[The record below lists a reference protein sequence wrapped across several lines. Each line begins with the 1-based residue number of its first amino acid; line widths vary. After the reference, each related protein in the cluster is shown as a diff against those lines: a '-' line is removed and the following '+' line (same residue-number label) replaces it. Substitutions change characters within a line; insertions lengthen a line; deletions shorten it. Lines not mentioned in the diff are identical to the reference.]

1 MEDILKEAQTI
12 LRTTPRR
19 WENLTENVSAELLT
33 RVPAP
38 GEWSALDCLL
48 HLIEV
53 ETFVMPVRVK
63 NILAG
68 QDFIAFNPDSQSK
81 QDMSQLSPVQI
92 AAQFS
97 ALRRESLK
105 LFDRLTPA
113 DLTRKARH
121 PELGIVS
128 LSELLHQWAS
138 HDLNHTVQAERAMMQ
153 PFIQGCGPWRS
164 YFKDHIAGEKS

>member
-1 MEDILKEAQTI
+1 MENILMEAQTI

-19 WENLTENVSAELLT
+19 WENLTEMVSVDLLK

-68 QDFIAFNPDSQSK
+68 QDFTTFNPESQSK
-81 QDMSQLSPVQI
+81 QDRSQLSPAQI

-97 ALRRESLK
+97 SLRRESLK

-128 LSELLHQWAS
+128 LSELLHQWAG
-138 HDLNHTVQAERAMMQ
+138 HDLNHTVQAERAMLQ
-153 PFIQGCGPWRS
+153 PFILGCGPWSS
-164 YFKDHIAGEKS
+164 YFKDHIAGDKP

>member
-1 MEDILKEAQTI
+1 MEDIFMEAQTI
-12 LRTTPRR
+12 LRTTPQR
-19 WENLTENVSAELLT
+19 WENLTENVSVELLSG
-33 RVPAP
+33 VPAP
-38 GEWSALDCLL
+38 GEWSAMDCLE

-63 NILAG
+63 NMLAG
-68 QDFIAFNPDSQSK
+68 QDFIAFNPDNK
-81 QDMSQLSPVQI
+81 GKKTMNRLSTVQI
-92 AAQFS
+92 TAQFS

-113 DLTRKARH
+113 DLTRKAKH

-128 LSELLHQWAS
+128 LSELLHQWAG
-138 HDLNHTVQAERAMMQ
+138 HDLNHTVQAERAMLQ

-164 YFKDHIAGEKS
+164 YFKDHIAGEKL

>member
-1 MEDILKEAQTI
+1 MEDILMEAQTI
-12 LRTTPRR
+12 LRTTPLR

-68 QDFIAFNPDSQSK
+68 QDFAAFNPDSQGK
-81 QDMSQLSPVQI
+81 KAMSQLSPVQI
-92 AAQFS
+92 SAQFS
-97 ALRRESLK
+97 ALRTESLRV
-105 LFDRLTPA
+105 FDRLTPA
-113 DLTRKARH
+113 DLTLTARH
-121 PELGIVS
+121 KELGIVS
-128 LSELLHQWAS
+128 LSELLHEWAG
-138 HDLNHTVQAERAMMQ
+138 HDLMHTVQAERVMLQ
-153 PFIQGCGPWRS
+153 PFIQGCGPWRP
-164 YFKDHIAGEKS
+164 YFKDHIVDGKS